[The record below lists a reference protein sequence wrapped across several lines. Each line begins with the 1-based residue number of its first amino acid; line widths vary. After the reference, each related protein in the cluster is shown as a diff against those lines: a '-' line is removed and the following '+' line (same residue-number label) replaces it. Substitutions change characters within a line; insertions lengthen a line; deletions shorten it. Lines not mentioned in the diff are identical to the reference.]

1 MLIHVKTVGTLKT
14 LEEGTRF
21 DSLEVP
27 EQSSISEVIA
37 RLGLEDWEV
46 GLVLINDTHASK
58 ESLLKDRDHLTL
70 IAPLM
75 GG

>member
-1 MLIHVKTVGTLKT
+1 MIVFVKTVGTLKT

-21 DSLEVP
+21 DSLELP
-27 EQSSISEVIA
+27 EASSISEVIA

-46 GLVLINDTHASK
+46 GLVLINDAHATK
-58 ESLLKDRDHLTL
+58 ESILKDRDHLTL
-70 IAPLM
+70 IAPLV

>member
-21 DSLEVP
+21 DSLEIP
-27 EQSSISEVIA
+27 EPSSISEVIA
-37 RLGLEDWEV
+37 RLGLEDWEI
-46 GLVLINDTHASK
+46 GLVLINDFHATK
-58 ESLLKDRDHLTL
+58 ESILKDQDHLTL
-70 IAPLM
+70 IAPLV

>member
-21 DSLEVP
+21 DPLDVP
-27 EQSSISEVIA
+27 ERISVSQVIE
-37 RLGLEDWEV
+37 RLNLQDWEV
-46 GLVLINDTHASK
+46 GLVLINDAHATK
-58 ESLLKDRDHLTL
+58 ESILHDQDRLIL
-70 IAPLM
+70 IAPLV

>member
-1 MLIHVKTVGTLKT
+1 VTIFVKTVGTLKT

-21 DSLEVP
+21 DSIEVP
-27 EQSSISEVIA
+27 EGISTSEVIT

-46 GLVLINDTHASK
+46 GLVLINDTHATK
-58 ESLLKDRDHLTL
+58 ESILKDQDHLTL
-70 IAPLM
+70 IAPLV

>member
-1 MLIHVKTVGTLKT
+1 MVIYVKTVGTLKT

-21 DSLEVP
+21 DSLDLP
-27 EQSSISEVIA
+27 EPSSISEVIA

-46 GLVLINDTHASK
+46 GLVLINDTHATK
-58 ESLLKDRDHLTL
+58 ESFLKDQDRLTL
-70 IAPLM
+70 IAPLV

>member
-1 MLIHVKTVGTLKT
+1 MVIHVKTVGTLKT

-27 EQSSISEVIA
+27 ERSSVSQVIE
-37 RLGLEDWEV
+37 RLNLQDWEV
-46 GLVLINDTHASK
+46 GLVLINDTHATK
-58 ESLLKDRDHLTL
+58 ESILKDQDRLTL
-70 IAPLM
+70 IAPLV

>member
-1 MLIHVKTVGTLKT
+1 VIIFVKTVGTLKT

-27 EQSSISEVIA
+27 ELSSISEVIA
-37 RLGLEDWEV
+37 RLWLEDWEV
-46 GLVLINDTHASK
+46 GLVLINDTHATK
-58 ESLLKDRDHLTL
+58 ESILKDQDHLIL
-70 IAPLM
+70 IAPLV

>member
-1 MLIHVKTVGTLKT
+1 VVIFVKTVGTLKT

-21 DSLEVP
+21 DSLELP
-27 EQSSISEVIA
+27 ESSSISEVIA

-46 GLVLINDTHASK
+46 GLVLINDTHATK
-58 ESLLKDRDHLTL
+58 ESLLKDQDRLTL
-70 IAPLM
+70 IAPLV

>member
-1 MLIHVKTVGTLKT
+1 MIIFVKTVGTLKT

-27 EQSSISEVIA
+27 EGSFISEVIT
-37 RLGLEDWEV
+37 RVGLEDWEV
-46 GLVLINDTHASK
+46 GLVLINDTHATK
-58 ESLLKDRDHLTL
+58 ESILKDQDHLTL
-70 IAPLM
+70 IAPLV

>member
-1 MLIHVKTVGTLKT
+1 VTIFVKTVGTMKT

-27 EQSSISEVIA
+27 EGSSISEVIA
-37 RLGLEDWEV
+37 RVGLEDWEV
-46 GLVLINDTHASK
+46 GLVLINDTHATK
-58 ESLLKDRDHLTL
+58 ESILKDQDHLTL
-70 IAPLM
+70 IAPLV